1 MLIPMLHLY
10 FCKYKSN
17 LQETSPYFLFAYL
30 VEMWNGVAMYSSLL
44 ARKVKIIALSDHDE
58 YLLTCLKY
66 SYHAQS

>member
-1 MLIPMLHLY
+1 MVIPMLHLC

-17 LQETSPYFLFAYL
+17 LQETSSYFLFAYL
-30 VEMWNGVAMYSSLL
+30 VEMWNGVAMYSSL
-44 ARKVKIIALSDHDE
+44 ARKVNIIALSDHDE